1 MAARLTFYRRM
12 NKSDHRL
19 GLLYVGCSAAAWS
32 FGGLLTR
39 LIHADDWTMI
49 AWRGPFG
56 AAGLAAVML
65 VQRNRRALRSIA
77 TMGWLGWLFVGQS
90 AAGMIFYL
98 TALRSTSVANVAV
111 IYATSPFLA
120 AALSWAV
127 MRERPTLSSL
137 GASAAALAGVAVMVG
152 FGGRGGWVGDLLAL
166 GMTLSMAVAT
176 VVARFSKDLPIM
188 PTACLSAL
196 LSAAVAWPLGAP
208 TSVSG
213 RDFGLIALFGILNF
227 GLGVPLFAAG
237 ARLLP
242 AIETAL
248 LGSVEA
254 PLAPLWVWLAI
265 GEIPER
271 STFIGGAIVFAAV
284 AVHLVVNESKT
295 RDSGAF
301 VIAVN
306 DDAS

>member
-1 MAARLTFYRRM
+1 M
-12 NKSDHRL
+12 KISDHRW

-39 LIHADDWTMI
+39 LIHTDNWTMI
-49 AWRGPFG
+49 AWRGLAG

-65 VQRNRRALRSIA
+65 VRRDRGALRSVA
-77 TMGWLGWLFVGQS
+77 AMGWLGWLFVGQS
-90 AAGMIFYL
+90 AVGMIFYL

-120 AALSWAV
+120 ASLGWAV
-127 MRERPTLSSL
+127 MRERPTWSSL
-137 GASAAALAGVAVMVG
+137 VASAAALAGVAVMVG
-152 FGGRGGWVGDLLAL
+152 FGGRGGWVGDLEAL

-176 VVARFSKDLPIM
+176 VVARFAKDLPIM

-196 LSAAVAWPLGAP
+196 LSAAVAWPLGSP
-208 TSVSG
+208 TSVSDW
-213 RDFGLIALFGILNF
+213 DFALIAAFGILNF
-227 GLGVPLFAAG
+227 GIGVPLFAAG

-265 GEIPER
+265 GEIPEK

-284 AVHLVVNESKT
+284 GVHLAVNES
-295 RDSGAF
+295 RARGSGAF

-306 DDAS
+306 DEASQEL